1 MKIFRLVRL
10 VETSF
15 LIGDRIKNFFFF
27 QFLQKMMMYY
37 KKVKIWQKNFFL
49 KICKKLIGIEC
60 LEKQMKNQCVSRLLW
75 SIW

>member
-1 MKIFRLVRL
+1 
-10 VETSF
+10 
-15 LIGDRIKNFFFF
+15 LIGNGIKKFFFF
-27 QFLQKMMMYY
+27 SIFAKNDDGTPY
-37 KKVKIWQKNFFL
+37 KKVKIWQKKFFL